1 MEKLII
7 KKKVF
12 TYQEVEKE
20 ATMYE
25 YVGYKIK
32 EVRKLRNMNQTQFSE
47 IIGLSRGSLGN
58 IEAGRQKIT
67 IENLGKIC
75 RALHI
80 NSKDL
85 LPF

>member
-25 YVGYKIK
+25 YVGYKIR
-32 EVRKLRNMNQTQFSE
+32 EARKLRNMNQTQFSE

-75 RALHI
+75 RALNI
-80 NSKDL
+80 NSKEL